1 MCKNKRRHIPLL
13 LLLLLPILAEG
24 QIGVS
29 KIKETADSSI
39 PKDVAMVE
47 FISNRPDLI
56 IKTSNSKIDTVYPE
70 IYPEGSM
77 TRYKVKLKLSN
88 GGYPYRERKFDITV
102 RGTSVYGEYKNKNL
116 KEGYR
121 YEVRAEVPELVIAKR
136 DMPSST
142 NVFATNERMGQV
154 EVRSAF
160 KLEINVLGV
169 NGKVSDTT
177 MPGGF
182 NSYKVVVPI
191 DSLNIGGMVEPQLL
205 VTVKDKSNNVYIDIK
220 ELGVKEWK
228 VYEIYEVPLPTV
240 DDERG
245 NVVFKI
251 VPDTVETW
259 ITFNGNKKIAKG
271 SYSDFVRYGA
281 YPYEVSASNDYHVDT
296 GIIHVNGSRKEVP
309 INLRVR
315 YGRLSIQGGP
325 MIYGAT
331 IYLDGEKRGTAPTTI
346 ERVTSG
352 KYKLM
357 VTKERCKPYEEEIY
371 IEDGQTLRRT
381 PELNIVYE
389 HFVFTVGDDAEIWI
403 NGKLS
408 GKGRTE
414 GDYDGDVIVEC
425 KKEHHTSTRQ
435 EYHANPG
442 ATRAIQLEQPKP
454 KVGNVNISS
463 NPGDAQVFV
472 DRILQKERTPILV
485 SGLLEGKHELLIRKK
500 GQADEYRDV
509 EIKEGETVQIS
520 VNFQK
525 SHSIKVRPNVQD
537 YAVSVNGR
545 ELGKVKSLEL
555 APGDHHVKVV
565 AHGYEDFTKT
575 VSVPGLSELRVTMQ
589 KKQYNVTVKCDDNGA
604 NVQRDGKEIRFNV
617 NRPLKLDY
625 GQHILTVANGE
636 LSTDLKVFIENDT
649 VIEVS
654 FANLQSGTESEM
666 AAAQANAAKA
676 KPGKTK
682 EKITEKNVPE
692 PKVESPSE
700 PKVVIRE
707 ERSTVPEQRAEEHAA
722 VVEEYEEDEE
732 GYEADDEESQM
743 IESDEIVDLEPLE
756 SGFKYKDFSRWTLD
770 INMATSSN
778 NYVEPLA
785 GGTFAFTGKRGWGF
799 YISGYHG
806 FYNPYYSSYYYYYGY
821 KIYNIDNF
829 DYQKSDNPGYDL
841 LGTIGLVRRMGSSS
855 SVVDIQ
861 FYLGAGAL
869 LHDTYVAKQRYVYEP
884 NVQDYVT
891 YTYLRKKGNKAELCI
906 DAGLRF
912 GLDHRT
918 KFGWFNFTVG
928 GMYVVGIDRFYC
940 TGGIS
945 LGNAAV
951 AGALFGYLV
960 GIPNMY

>member
-142 NVFATNERMGQV
+142 NVFATNERMGQI

-160 KLEINVLGV
+160 KLEVNVLGV
-169 NGKVSDTT
+169 NGKVSYSTI
-177 MPGGF
+177 PGGF

-191 DSLNIGGMVEPQLL
+191 DSLNVGGMVEPQLL
-205 VTVKDKSNNVYIDIK
+205 VTVKDRSNNVYIDIK
-220 ELGVKEWK
+220 ELSVKEWK

-281 YPYEVSASNDYHVDT
+281 YPYEVSASNDYHVET

-309 INLRVR
+309 INLKVR

-425 KKEHHTSTRQ
+425 KKEHYTSTRQ
-435 EYHANPG
+435 KYQANPG

-485 SGLLEGKHELLIRKK
+485 SGLLEGKHEVLIRKK

-520 VNFQK
+520 VSFQK

-589 KKQYNVTVKCDDNGA
+589 KKKYNVTVKCDDNSA
-604 NVQRDGKEIRFNV
+604 KVQHDGLEYRFSV
-617 NRPLKLDY
+617 NIPLKLDF
-625 GQHILTVANGE
+625 GQHSLTVMNGE
-636 LSTDLKVFIENDT
+636 ISTELKVYIDKDT
-649 VIEVS
+649 IVEVN
-654 FANLQSGTESEM
+654 FANLQNGTESQLTATQE
-666 AAAQANAAKA
+666 NAGKA
-676 KPGKTK
+676 KTK
-682 EKITEKNVPE
+682 EKTPEKNSPE
-692 PKVESPSE
+692 SKVESTSE

-707 ERSTVPEQRAEEHAA
+707 ERSTMPEQRIEENAA
-722 VVEEYEEDEE
+722 VAEEYEDDESYDAE
-732 GYEADDEESQM
+732 DEESQLEE
-743 IESDEIVDLEPLE
+743 IEESVVEEPFDKR
-756 SGFKYKDFSRWTLD
+756 FKYKDFSRWTLD
-770 INMATSSN
+770 LNAATTLN
-778 NYVEPLA
+778 DQVLY
-785 GGTFAFTGKRGWGF
+785 GGTLAITGKGGWGF
-799 YISGYHG
+799 YITG
-806 FYNPYYSSYYYYYGY
+806 YYGENKY
-821 KIYNIDNF
+821 GETVAARYSDVLRP
-829 DYQKSDNPGYDL
+829 DYIIP
-841 LGTIGLVRRMGSSS
+841 LGAVRRIGSYKK
-855 SVVDIQ
+855 VRDIQ
-861 FYLGAGAL
+861 VYLGVGPSF
-869 LHDTYVAKQRYVYEP
+869 HDK
-884 NVQDYVT
+884 
-891 YTYLRKKGNKAELCI
+891 YTYYDFI
-906 DAGLRF
+906 DENGDYARYARTTGRAVEYCVDFGMRF
-912 GLDHRT
+912 GLDYRT
-918 KFGWFNFTVG
+918 KFGWINFTLG
-928 GMYVVGIDRFYC
+928 GLYVKEPGSSGDERFFF

-945 LGNAAV
+945 LGNALV
-951 AGALFGYLV
+951 AGTLAGFLIGL
-960 GIPNMY
+960 PEMLR